1 MISELLPQPGQ
12 QVSGIP
18 EGLGGWDG
26 QVGLGQA
33 CRDRVLKDCE
43 GDKKASVSS
52 RPWAGCVSKD
62 PGGHQGRSRREE
74 GREDTSPRRTLVRT
88 ALRGQR
94 GCRAGWHCS
103 QFPLAAQRG
112 GIRGVRGAE
121 SPRTTVLS
129 LALGQGRRGGGR
141 LSASGAPL
149 SQQVV
154 QCPLLFPPPV
164 SSQGWAV
171 PPLTPCSSPQD
182 LSPVRR
188 GNPGA
193 RERPQ
198 PVGPDAFVLLSS
210 F

>member
-1 MISELLPQPGQ
+1 M
-12 QVSGIP
+12 
-18 EGLGGWDG
+18 
-26 QVGLGQA
+26 
-33 CRDRVLKDCE
+33 
-43 GDKKASVSS
+43 
-52 RPWAGCVSKD
+52 
-62 PGGHQGRSRREE
+62 
-74 GREDTSPRRTLVRT
+74 
-88 ALRGQR
+88 
-94 GCRAGWHCS
+94 
-103 QFPLAAQRG
+103 
-112 GIRGVRGAE
+112 RGAE

-141 LSASGAPL
+141 LSASGARL

-154 QCPLLFPPPV
+154 QRSLLFPPPV